1 MRIVISGG
9 DLGGT
14 EVEFATGDVGDAVD
28 LDVGGRLARYE
39 VREYVEDGVSFRQAV
54 FVGYRA
60 KP

>member
-1 MRIVISGG
+1 MLMIISGG

-14 EVEFATGDVGDAVD
+14 EVEFATGDVGDAVQ
-28 LDVGGRLARYE
+28 LDAGPRLARYE

-54 FVGYRA
+54 FVGYVP